1 MSRQNQGQPVEGCVF
16 CQIAQGRIPSIR
28 IFENDGF
35 IVFMDIAPQTE
46 GHFLIVP
53 RGHYEFLADVPDA
66 VLAEVLPL
74 AKKLSNAAMAG
85 LGFEGFNL
93 IQNNGEV
100 AGQAVGHWHLHVIP
114 RRSTEELPLKP
125 GVPADLTKLP
135 FAADSIRSA
144 IK

>member
-1 MSRQNQGQPVEGCVF
+1 MSQQYPGQPVEGCVF

-28 IFENDGF
+28 IFENDDF

-53 RGHYEFLADVPDA
+53 RSHYEFLADMPDA
-66 VLAEVLPL
+66 LLADVLPL
-74 AKKLSNAAMAG
+74 AKKLSKAAMAG
-85 LGFEGFNL
+85 LNAEGFNL
-93 IQNNGEV
+93 VQNNGEI

-114 RRSTEELPLKP
+114 RRNKNELPLKP
-125 GVPADLTKLP
+125 GAPADLTHLP
-135 FAADSIRSA
+135 LVADSIRNA